1 MLQQWPYDFGDQF
14 VSILQN
20 DGGQSRV
27 DAAFRSP
34 PVAQE
39 QVIDPITFLEN
50 DRPGAISMPVLPR
63 GAKKLDSGKE
73 FGALMWYL
81 VLSERI
87 DAHVA
92 LKAALGW
99 GADAYAVATESG
111 RTCVDVHYRGET
123 RRDNSEMMTA
133 LRKWIAALP
142 KGMAT
147 VKANSDDTLSLH
159 SCDPGVA
166 AKVVTDRSV
175 QAYQLLLFRAAIVKE
190 FMHAGLKPALATC
203 AADGVTD
210 QTALSELTANGP
222 AILNDA
228 AAMRQIG
235 VDCGRKIATESPPE
249 TIDK

>member
-1 MLQQWPYDFGDQF
+1 
-14 VSILQN
+14 
-20 DGGQSRV
+20 
-27 DAAFRSP
+27 
-34 PVAQE
+34 
-39 QVIDPITFLEN
+39 
-50 DRPGAISMPVLPR
+50 
-63 GAKKLDSGKE
+63 
-73 FGALMWYL
+73 
-81 VLSERI
+81 
-87 DAHVA
+87 
-92 LKAALGW
+92 
-99 GADAYAVATESG
+99 
-111 RTCVDVHYRGET
+111 
-123 RRDNSEMMTA
+123 MMTA
-133 LRKWIAALP
+133 LRTWIAALP

-190 FMHAGLKPALATC
+190 FMLAGLKPALATC

-222 AILNDA
+222 AILNNA